1 MEQRKRELQKE
12 RQKSGEVFLKQLH
25 FQNEDV
31 PCLSAPE
38 HVSLCNYS
46 QAILLLYQPKDSH
59 QTRTHPR
66 PVSHKQFSSLSELM
80 ENAIYKKEST
90 SCIQDIS
97 KWHLPKM
104 LQHPTRAAAWTPEP
118 PRDWRCSRQ
127 QGLTAPPPIPPA
139 AGLTQVLVLSP
150 STGSHI
156 STQLSSVF
164 SQEYLRHGL
173 SWLSAAQ

>member
-1 MEQRKRELQKE
+1 MGLQNHPHARLEGDLDFEATPYWKSLKVPVLAKLLCSVLKQASWNRGRESYRKRE

-80 ENAIYKKEST
+80 ENVIYKKEST

-97 KWHLPKM
+97 K
-104 LQHPTRAAAWTPEP
+104 
-118 PRDWRCSRQ
+118 
-127 QGLTAPPPIPPA
+127 
-139 AGLTQVLVLSP
+139 
-150 STGSHI
+150 
-156 STQLSSVF
+156 
-164 SQEYLRHGL
+164 
-173 SWLSAAQ
+173 

>member
-1 MEQRKRELQKE
+1 MGLQNHPYTRLEGIWILRPLPTGKSLKVPVLAKLLCSVLKQTPWNRGRE

-97 KWHLPKM
+97 K
-104 LQHPTRAAAWTPEP
+104 
-118 PRDWRCSRQ
+118 
-127 QGLTAPPPIPPA
+127 
-139 AGLTQVLVLSP
+139 
-150 STGSHI
+150 
-156 STQLSSVF
+156 
-164 SQEYLRHGL
+164 
-173 SWLSAAQ
+173 